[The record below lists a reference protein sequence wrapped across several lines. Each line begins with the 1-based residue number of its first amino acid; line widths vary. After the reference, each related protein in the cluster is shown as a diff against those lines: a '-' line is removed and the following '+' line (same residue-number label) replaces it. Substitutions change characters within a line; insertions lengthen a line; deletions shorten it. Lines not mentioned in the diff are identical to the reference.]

1 MVCLSFGKD
10 IGEFD
15 PPQESE
21 FPRPAPHK
29 YGERLRRALDQVA
42 APEPFPEA
50 SDNWMPSPA
59 VEAVAREARL
69 SVAYALFGKG
79 APKPAVLGPF
89 RMPAAPA
96 GPRLTTIAKSMRR
109 PSDEPAAVHA
119 QPQIVPAA
127 GMPEPGF
134 IPLDFHCQNVR
145 GAAVERLEWQ
155 APEIAPVAPKFALR
169 PVLDRMDGMVPRKA
183 APQAA
188 PPGGAPMHR
197 VVEALAAG
205 LFVMVGLWFGAG
217 AARTLTETKAVSGEI
232 SAAVE
237 AAPARRDAGPAR
249 RDPAPQTATAKRPMN
264 WVRSVISK
272 RAAVELTDTFEAGM
286 KSWNAGPKTGAPGW
300 SRHPEGYV
308 HTGQLALY
316 RPSAAYSDY
325 RLEFFGQIE
334 SKSMGW
340 VVRARDLQNYY
351 AMKFTVV
358 DPGLRPIIA
367 IVHYP
372 VVGGQKGHR
381 VEVPLSVMV
390 HNDTPY
396 HVAVEVKGNRVI
408 TSIEGQEVD
417 RWIDDTL
424 ASGGVG
430 FFSEPGERARLYWMK
445 LAANDDFLG
454 RICAYLSGGS
464 EEGSETTAQWRRL
477 EPAADP
483 AQPQPG
489 GAPTGRPEDVVLA
502 AADTRPQNFRNRRI
516 QAWGLPRE
524 KSGSMCH
531 GCLRA

>member
-1 MVCLSFGKD
+1 MVCLYREKN
-10 IGEFD
+10 IGAFD
-15 PPQESE
+15 PPQNGE
-21 FPRPAPHK
+21 FLCPAPRN
-29 YGERLRRALDQVA
+29 YGERLRRTLHRVA
-42 APEPFPEA
+42 APEPSPKA
-50 SDNWMPSPA
+50 SDSWLPSPA
-59 VEAVAREARL
+59 AEAVAREARL
-69 SVAYALFGKG
+69 SVAYALCWTVTR
-79 APKPAVLGPF
+79 KPVVLAPF
-89 RMPAAPA
+89 RVPAAPA
-96 GPRLTTIAKSMRR
+96 EPRVAASAESMGV
-109 PSDEPAAVHA
+109 PSGE
-119 QPQIVPAA
+119 PAA

-134 IPLDFHCQNVR
+134 IPPEFHCQNVR
-145 GAAVERLEWQ
+145 GEAVDRLEWHE
-155 APEIAPVAPKFALR
+155 PDIAPVAPRFALR
-169 PVLDRMDGMVPRKA
+169 PALDRLEDLAPRKA
-183 APQAA
+183 APQTSRPGSAA
-188 PPGGAPMHR
+188 MHR

-205 LFVMVGLWFGAG
+205 LFVAVGMWFGA
-217 AARTLTETKAVSGEI
+217 
-232 SAAVE
+232 SAAGTLRETATVSQE
-237 AAPARRDAGPAR
+237 VSAVGAAPARPN
-249 RDPAPQTATAKRPMN
+249 PAPQTVVAAKRPLS
-264 WVRSVISK
+264 WVRSAISR
-272 RAAVELTDTFEAGM
+272 RAAVELTDTFQAGM
-286 KSWNAGPKTGAPGW
+286 ESWNAAPKSWAPGW
-300 SRHPEGYV
+300 SRHPDGYV
-308 HTGQLALY
+308 RTGQLALY
-316 RPSAAYSDY
+316 RPSAVYSNY

-372 VVGGQKGHR
+372 VVGGKKGNR

-477 EPAADP
+477 ESAADA
-483 AQPQPG
+483 AQPHPG
-489 GAPTGRPEDVVLA
+489 GAPLGRPEDVVLA
-502 AADTRPQNFRNRRI
+502 AAETRPQDFRNRRI
-516 QAWGLPRE
+516 QAWGLPHE
-524 KSGSMCH
+524 KSRTMCH
-531 GCLRA
+531 RYFPA